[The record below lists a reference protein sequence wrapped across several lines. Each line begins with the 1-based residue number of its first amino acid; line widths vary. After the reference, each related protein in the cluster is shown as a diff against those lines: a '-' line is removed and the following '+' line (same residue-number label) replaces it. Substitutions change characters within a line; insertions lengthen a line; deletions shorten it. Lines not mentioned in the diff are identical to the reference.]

1 MNDQNWPKL
10 CMTPINSVANT
21 SPPKPIY
28 TATFE
33 TCQSK
38 LEGGKGRV
46 YIHGVDLAY
55 FLGLN
60 WNSKSYRLAWRSQFP
75 KGEIQQ
81 IWHDEM
87 NFIFV

>member
-1 MNDQNWPKL
+1 M
-10 CMTPINSVANT
+10 
-21 SPPKPIY
+21 KPR
-28 TATFE
+28 TNLN
-33 TCQSK
+33 K
-38 LEGGKGRV
+38 LEGGKGRM

>member
-28 TATFE
+28 TKLLRPVN
-33 TCQSK
+33 QSQ
-38 LEGGKGRV
+38 KGEKGV
-46 YIHGVDLAY
+46 CIHGVDLAY